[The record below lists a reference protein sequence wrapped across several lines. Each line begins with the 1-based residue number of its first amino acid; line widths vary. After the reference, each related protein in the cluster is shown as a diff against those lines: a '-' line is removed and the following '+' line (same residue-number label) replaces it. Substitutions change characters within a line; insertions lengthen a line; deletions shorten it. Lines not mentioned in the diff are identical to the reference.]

1 VTCAYSRSVITDPVR
16 VPPFVRA
23 KPQRFDLA
31 QSRTG
36 LRVHCCVVGGWA
48 SMEARMRIALVV
60 AGLVLSCIVVGCSP
74 PTAVD
79 GATSSAGSASA
90 STSAAVN
97 AVKARIVGV
106 ASPTASAVI
115 VTWENSQFSVSIEN
129 SALNTST
136 HSARNSEAVTIAKA
150 IAAAALNDSE
160 FAGLLGVHVEYV
172 ARQAGASKQRIVD
185 SIDFRKDSSGGMAL
199 HTT

>member
-1 VTCAYSRSVITDPVR
+1 
-16 VPPFVRA
+16 
-23 KPQRFDLA
+23 
-31 QSRTG
+31 
-36 LRVHCCVVGGWA
+36 
-48 SMEARMRIALVV
+48 MEARMRIALVV

-79 GATSSAGSASA
+79 GATSSAASASA

-115 VTWENSQFSVSIEN
+115 VTWENSQFSVLIEN

-150 IAAAALNDSE
+150 IAAAALNDPE